1 MNRITSR
8 VAPLLAALALAACA
22 TTPVP
27 KTISQTAAS
36 DPRLSTLSR
45 LLNQAD
51 LIATL
56 DGAGPF
62 TVFAPTDEAFKAV
75 PPATLDALM
84 KDKARLKAVLTYHV
98 VPGAL
103 TSSDLKNGPVKT
115 VQGANLAVYKSG
127 TFMTVEEAVVT
138 TPDVRASNGVIQ
150 VVDKVL
156 IPPTR

>member
-51 LIATL
+51 LTATL